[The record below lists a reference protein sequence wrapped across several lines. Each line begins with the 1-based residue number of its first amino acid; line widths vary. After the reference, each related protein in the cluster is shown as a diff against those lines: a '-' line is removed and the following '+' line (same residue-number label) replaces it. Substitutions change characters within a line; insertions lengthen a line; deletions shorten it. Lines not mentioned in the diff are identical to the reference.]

1 MSAPKLKPCPFCGG
15 EPYLHGFSINHLVM
29 CKRCGA
35 QSDDGSQERTIAAW
49 NRRDPAVLAELPE
62 VQAMVAAARNDALR
76 EAMRALNRH
85 GYLSQIRID
94 TLDEAV
100 SRIAALIQEAP

>member
-1 MSAPKLKPCPFCGG
+1 M
-15 EPYLHGFSINHLVM
+15 
-29 CKRCGA
+29 
-35 QSDDGSQERTIAAW
+35 
-49 NRRDPAVLAELPE
+49 LAELPE

-76 EAMRALNRH
+76 EAMRAVNRH